1 MIEKMK
7 RLIILAFLIPAINL
21 SGQKDPAAEDFLN
34 KVAKDLDPG
43 EAISMTFDYERE
55 DQQAGTT
62 IDGSGSLVL
71 MGEKYKIDLG
81 EAIIWFNGKKQYS
94 LQTEIEEVYVSTPD
108 PENKEFMFT
117 DPIRLLRNYKQEF
130 KYRLIGKTEFR
141 GKPTN
146 EVQLYPEVL
155 GGPFALL
162 KLYFSRESGNLF
174 AIVIRH
180 KEGILYT
187 MILNDMEQIESPDQD
202 FFRFSQEE
210 YPNVDVIELL
220 N

>member
-1 MIEKMK
+1 MK
-7 RLIILAFLIPAINL
+7 RLIIFALLIPAMNL
-21 SGQKDPAAEDFLN
+21 MGQKDPAAEKFLN

-43 EAISMTFDYERE
+43 EAISISFDYERE

-81 EAIIWFNGKKQYS
+81 EAIIWFNGEKQYS

-108 PENKEFMFT
+108 PDNKEFMFT
-117 DPIRLLRNYKQEF
+117 DPIRLLRNYQQEF
-130 KYRLIGKTEFR
+130 KYRLIGEKDFHGKSATEI
-141 GKPTN
+141 
-146 EVQLYPEVL
+146 QLYPEVL

-162 KLYFSRESGNLF
+162 KLYFSRDNGNLF

-187 MILNDMEQIESPDQD
+187 MILDEMEQVASPGED